1 MDFEKDYI
9 ATQRKKHI
17 QDILY
22 NFFTKRIPLWSNYS
36 SIWWMIPI
44 LVPICLI
51 LSVKNAIKK
60 LYKKKHKWN
69 PEKADECCY
78 AIAQYILVKD
88 ENGDYIC
95 YLDDCKFSHYKIKL
109 FPRRLRKYTREFN
122 LEIFSYFINNF
133 ELEGYAKE
141 VYFDPIE
148 LRYEI
153 VFTKENDAKVE
164 E

>member
-9 ATQRKKHI
+9 AAQRKKHI
-17 QDILY
+17 QDIL
-22 NFFTKRIPLWSNYS
+22 TKRISLWSNYS
-36 SIWWMIPI
+36 SIWWMLPI
-44 LVPICLI
+44 LVPVCLI
-51 LSVKNAIKK
+51 LSIKNAIRK
-60 LYKKKHKWN
+60 LYKKKYKWN

-88 ENGDYIC
+88 ENDDYIC
-95 YLDDCKFSHYKIKL
+95 YFDNYNFSNYKIRFL
-109 FPRRLRKYTREFN
+109 PHHLRKYAREFN
-122 LEIFSYFINNF
+122 LEVYSYFINNF

-153 VFTKENDAKVE
+153 IFTKENGAKVE